1 MSSRFQNRVAVVT
14 GAASGMG
21 RATALRFGQEGA
33 KVCCADLNIEG
44 VEQTA
49 ADIKAAGGEATA
61 NKLDVTDVDSCRD
74 LIAKAVDSYGGIDV
88 LCNIAGL
95 GGIKPL
101 ADETPERWSM
111 VMAVNVN
118 GPFFMSQ
125 AALPH
130 LLKSKGNIVNIA
142 STAGLIGQAYMA
154 AYCAS
159 KHAVVGLTRTMALEF
174 GRKGIRINAICP
186 GGTNTPFLAAFADM
200 PEDVELDLIAR
211 ISLLPEMAE
220 PEDIANSVCYL
231 ASDESKF
238 INGALLSIDG
248 GVVCG

>member
-1 MSSRFQNRVAVVT
+1 MDSRFNNRAVIVT

-21 RATALRFGQEGA
+21 RATAIRFGQEGA
-33 KVCCADLNIEG
+33 NVCCADIQ
-44 VEQTA
+44 VDDAARTA
-49 ADIKAAGGEATA
+49 ADIRSAGGNAFVSE
-61 NKLDVTDVDSCRD
+61 LDVTDVESCRR
-74 LIAKAVDSYGGIDV
+74 LITKVVDTYKGIDI

-101 ADETPERWSM
+101 ADETPEHWNT

-125 AALPH
+125 AALPF

-142 STAGLIGQAYMA
+142 STAGLIGQAYMS

-159 KHAVVGLTRTMALEF
+159 KHAVVGLTKTMALEF
-174 GRKGIRINAICP
+174 GRKGIRINAVCP
-186 GGTNTPFLAAFADM
+186 GGTNTPFLAGFSNM
-200 PEDVELDLIAR
+200 PENVELDLIAR

-220 PEDIANSVCYL
+220 AEDIANSVCYL

-238 INGALLSIDG
+238 INGAILSIDG

>member
-1 MSSRFQNRVAVVT
+1 MDCRFENRVVIVT

-21 RATALRFGQEGA
+21 RATALRFGLEGA
-33 KVCCADLNIEG
+33 KVCCADLNVAG

-49 ADIKAAGGEATA
+49 ADIKSAGGDAFA
-61 NKLDVTDVDSCRD
+61 SMLDVTDVESCRG
-74 LIAKAVDSYGGIDV
+74 LIAQTVDSYGGINV

-101 ADETPERWSM
+101 ADETAERWNT

-130 LLKSKGNIVNIA
+130 LLESKGNIVNIA
-142 STAGLIGQAYMA
+142 STAGLIGQAYMS

-159 KHAVVGLTRTMALEF
+159 KHAVVGLTKTMALEF
-174 GRKGIRINAICP
+174 GRKGIRINAVCP

-200 PEDVELDLIAR
+200 PEEVEMDLIAR

-238 INGALLSIDG
+238 INGAILSIDG

>member
-1 MSSRFQNRVAVVT
+1 MSTRFQDKVVLVT

-21 RATALRFGQEGA
+21 RATAQRMAQEGA
-33 KVCCADLNIEG
+33 KVWCGDMNTEG
-44 VEQTA
+44 VEQTVA
-49 ADIKAAGGEATA
+49 GIVEAGGQAVA
-61 NKLDVTDVDSCRD
+61 NTLDVTDVEACR
-74 LIAKAVDSYGGIDV
+74 AAVADAVSQYGGLDV

-95 GGIKPL
+95 GGLKPL
-101 ADETPERWSM
+101 ADETPERWNT

-118 GPFFMSQ
+118 GPFFLSQ

-130 LLKSKGNIVNIA
+130 LLESKGNIVNIS

-154 AYCAS
+154 AYCTS

-186 GGTNTPFLAAFADM
+186 GGTNTPFLAGFADM
-200 PEDVELDLIAR
+200 PEDLELDLIAR
-211 ISLLPEMAE
+211 ISLIPEMAE

-231 ASDESKF
+231 ASDEAKF
-238 INGALLSIDG
+238 INGAILSIDG